1 MRTESYRH
9 GEGFVLTMN
18 ARELAQ
24 SLNQSEDKVKQVMR
38 RGFGE
43 AMSRTKSLTKDYL
56 NRGFGN
62 KATMKI
68 ATSLAHEI
76 QEDNDDIYAIFGSRG
91 PDYSGE
97 IGFGLMSSPD
107 DDGNRWN
114 IAQQYDGGTDAGWF
128 TWKGDS
134 GKGTAGEYGRQAG
147 KAGGPSPWIE
157 SVNGKSYHYGVV
169 ALNFIDYAHNHFENS
184 VERVVQRHFDRAFG
198 GVI

>member
-9 GEGFVLTMN
+9 GEGFTLTMN

-24 SLNQSEDKVKQVMR
+24 ALNESEDKVKKVMR

-43 AMSRTKSLTKDYL
+43 AMSRTKGLTKDYL
-56 NRGFGN
+56 NRGFAN

-68 ATSLAHEI
+68 ATSLSHKI
-76 QEDNDDIYAIFGSRG
+76 QEDGDDIYAIFGSRG

-107 DDGNRWN
+107 DDGDRWN
-114 IAQQYDGGTDAGWF
+114 IAQQYDQGTDAGWF
-128 TWKGDS
+128 TWDS
-134 GKGTAGEYGRQAG
+134 PGAAEHGRQAG
-147 KAGGPSPWIE
+147 KKGGDSPWIE
-157 SVNGKSYHYGVV
+157 SVGGKSYHYGVV
-169 ALNFIDYAHNHFENS
+169 ALNFIDYAQNHFENS